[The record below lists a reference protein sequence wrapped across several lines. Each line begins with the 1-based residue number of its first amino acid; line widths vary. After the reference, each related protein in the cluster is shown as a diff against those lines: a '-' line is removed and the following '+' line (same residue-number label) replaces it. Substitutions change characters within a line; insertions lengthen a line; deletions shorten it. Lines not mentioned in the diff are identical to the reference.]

1 MANFKYKARDM
12 EGNSIEGI
20 LFSDTEQTLSEKLS
34 EMDLILIDAK
44 VVKDLESTSISFGK
58 IKRRDIILFTNH
70 LATSIEAGVPAISAI
85 SDYAAETENI
95 RFAKMIRDIER
106 QVLAGTSLS
115 DALAK
120 HPKAFSNLYVA
131 VVSTGEA
138 TGNLDKVLND
148 LVGFLE
154 WQEELIAQIRQ
165 ASIYPA
171 FLVSMIIG
179 VIIIMMTVTLPK
191 FIPVLEGFGVELPT
205 PTQILIKTSKF
216 IQQNLFRMFIGF
228 FLFLLFYFISN
239 KTEEGKHFWDKL
251 KLKIP
256 LLGKLQKK
264 IILSKFAHYFSM
276 LYSSGIGVLES
287 FSILQDIVGNEVL
300 KRAIIRCSQDIEKGS
315 TIYDALL
322 KEKIFPPL
330 VLRMIQVGESTG
342 KLDISLQKVS
352 QYYDK
357 EVPQTINKIFA
368 AFEPLLIIVMGGIV
382 LFIALS
388 IFLPIY
394 KLTSAMGSHK

>member
-1 MANFKYKARDM
+1 MPNYKYKARDN
-12 EGNSIEGI
+12 EGKPIEGLLFAESEQI
-20 LFSDTEQTLSEKLS
+20 LAAKLS
-34 EMDLILIDAK
+34 EMDLILIDTR
-44 VVKDLESTSISFGK
+44 VVKNLESTSFSFGK
-58 IKRRDIILFTNH
+58 IKRRDIIIFTNH
-70 LATSIEAGVPAISAI
+70 IATSVEAGVPVISAI
-85 SDYAAETENI
+85 SDYAAETENV
-95 RFAKMIRDIER
+95 RFAKMIRDIKR

-115 DALAK
+115 DAISK
-120 HPKAFSNLYVA
+120 HPKAFSPLYVS

-191 FIPVLEGFGVELPT
+191 FIPVLEGFGVDLPA
-205 PTQILIKTSKF
+205 PTKLLIKASKF
-216 IQQNLFRMFIGF
+216 FQNNLIYMFIAF
-228 FLFLLFYFISN
+228 ILFVIVYIFSN
-239 KTEEGKHFWDKL
+239 KNEKGKFFWDTIKL
-251 KLKIP
+251 KMP

-264 IILSKFAHYFSM
+264 IILSKFSHYFSM

-287 FSILQDIVGNEVL
+287 FAILQDIVGNEVL
-300 KRAIIRCSQDIEKGS
+300 KRAIGRCSLDIEKGS

-330 VLRMIQVGESTG
+330 ILRMIQVGESTG
-342 KLDISLQKVS
+342 KLDTSLNKVS

-368 AFEPLLIIVMGGIV
+368 AFEPILIIVMGGVV

-394 KLTSAMGSHK
+394 KLTSAIGANK

>member
-1 MANFKYKARDM
+1 MGNFKYMARDM
-12 EGNSIEGI
+12 DGQSIEGI
-20 LFSDTEQTLSEKLS
+20 LFAESEQILSEKLS
-34 EMDLILIDAK
+34 EMDLILIEARII
-44 VVKDLESTSISFGK
+44 KDLESASISFGK

-70 LATSIEAGVPAISAI
+70 LATSVEAGVPVISAI

-106 QVLAGTSLS
+106 QVMAGTTLS
-115 DALAK
+115 ESFSK
-120 HPKAFSNLYVA
+120 HPKAFSSLYISVVA
-131 VVSTGEA
+131 TGEA

-154 WQEELIAQIRQ
+154 WQEELLAQIRQ

-179 VIIIMMTVTLPK
+179 VIIVMMTITLPK
-191 FIPVLEGFGVELPT
+191 FIPVLEGFGVELPA
-205 PTQILIKTSKF
+205 PTRILIKVSNFFQDNLLLMFFGF
-216 IQQNLFRMFIGF
+216 IVFIIV
-228 FLFLLFYFISN
+228 YIISN
-239 KTEEGKHFWDKL
+239 KNETGRHFWDTVKL
-251 KLKIP
+251 KLP

-300 KRAIIRCSQDIEKGS
+300 KRAIHRCSLDIEQGS
-315 TIYDALL
+315 SIYDALV

-342 KLDISLQKVS
+342 KLDTSLHKVS

-357 EVPQTINKIFA
+357 EVPQTISKIFA
-368 AFEPLLIIVMGGIV
+368 AFEPILIIVMGGVV

-394 KLTSAMGSHK
+394 KLTSAMGANR

>member
-1 MANFKYKARDM
+1 MANFRYKARDM
-12 EGNSIEGI
+12 EGKPVEGI
-20 LFSDTEQTLSEKLS
+20 LVAESEQSLAEKLS
-34 EMDLILIDAK
+34 EMDLILIDNK
-44 VVKDLESTSISFGK
+44 IIKNLEAASISFGK

-70 LATSIEAGVPAISAI
+70 LATSVEAGVPVISAI

-106 QVLAGTSLS
+106 QVMSGTSLS
-115 DALAK
+115 EAFSK
-120 HPKAFSNLYVA
+120 HPKAFSPIYIS

-148 LVGFLE
+148 LVRFIE
-154 WQEELIAQIRQ
+154 WQEELLAQIRQ
-165 ASIYPA
+165 ASIYPM
-171 FLVSMIIG
+171 FLISMIIG
-179 VIIIMMTVTLPK
+179 VIVIMMTVTLPK
-191 FIPVLEGFGVELPT
+191 FIPVLTGFGVELPA
-205 PTQILIKTSKF
+205 PTRILIKISEFFSEYLVWMFLGLVAF
-216 IQQNLFRMFIGF
+216 III
-228 FLFLLFYFISN
+228 YIVSN
-239 KTEEGKHFWDKL
+239 KYDNGKHFWDSL
-251 KLKIP
+251 KLKTP

-300 KRAIIRCSQDIEKGS
+300 KRAIHRCSEDIEKGS
-315 TIYDALL
+315 SIYDALV

-330 VLRMIQVGESTG
+330 ILRMIQVGESTG
-342 KLDISLQKVS
+342 KLDTSLHKVS

-368 AFEPLLIIVMGGIV
+368 AFEPILIIAMGGIV

-394 KLTSAMGSHK
+394 KLTSAMGANR